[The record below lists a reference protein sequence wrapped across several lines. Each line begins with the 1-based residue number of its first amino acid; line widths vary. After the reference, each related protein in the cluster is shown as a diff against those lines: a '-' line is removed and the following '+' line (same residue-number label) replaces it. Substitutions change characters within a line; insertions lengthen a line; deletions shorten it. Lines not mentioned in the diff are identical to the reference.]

1 MQTCGFFF
9 LSWDVQIVNSGAVQ
23 NEGNKERLLGQLG
36 SDKLKRDGV
45 DDEEVGVS
53 TSLGIVGVC
62 RLKKG
67 SAGFFVSL
75 CV

>member
-1 MQTCGFFF
+1 MRVFF

-45 DDEEVGVS
+45 DDEEVGVR

-67 SAGFFVSL
+67 SAVFFVSL